1 MFAPRYFPNHYFAG
15 RYFPAG
21 DSGIV
26 PINGPVF
33 VVACELFLIGAVSFG
48 AVETSLLQ
56 SPIAEFT
63 LPASATITESLP
75 SISQAHS
82 VCEISIPGGVVQ
94 ESQPT

>member
-21 DSGIV
+21 DSGII

-33 VVACELFLIGAVSFG
+33 IVACELFLIGAASSG
-48 AVETSLLQ
+48 AVEASLLQ

-63 LPASATITESLP
+63 LPASATIAESLP
-75 SISQAHS
+75 SISRTNF
-82 VCEISIPGGVVQ
+82 VCEVSLPGGVIQ
-94 ESQPT
+94 ESQPI